1 MTTMVK
7 TSGRR
12 SKTKAKARTPAV
24 ALADISLK
32 DDRLVPTTEAAV
44 LLGQKPKT
52 LREWRCGKTGPAWLK
67 FGKGRQGRVMYR
79 LSSLESWVRAN
90 VTTMSDS

>member
-1 MTTMVK
+1 MPVTTK
-7 TSGRR
+7 ARR
-12 SKTKAKARTPAV
+12 STTRTRTPSA

-67 FGKGRQGRVMYR
+67 FGKGRQGRVLYR
-79 LSSLESWVRAN
+79 LSSLEAWVRAN
-90 VTTMSDS
+90 VTTMSGS